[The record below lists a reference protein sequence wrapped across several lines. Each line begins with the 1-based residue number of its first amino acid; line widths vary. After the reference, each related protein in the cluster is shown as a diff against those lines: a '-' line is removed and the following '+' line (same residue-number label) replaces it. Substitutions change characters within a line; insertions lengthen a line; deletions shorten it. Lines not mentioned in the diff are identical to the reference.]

1 MKLRYLLAAAWLA
14 AGALMAQDAAPSA
27 GAAQPAVYTVESG
40 AKVPLSLINS
50 VSTKHSIE
58 GDRVYLQSVFPVL
71 AGGRIVIPV
80 GSSVVGTVTKVTK
93 PGRTKGRGELYIR
106 FDSLI
111 LPNGVTRDFHARIGG
126 MDGTN
131 TGTLDRGEGKITSDS
146 NKSGDMQT
154 VGETTLAGT
163 SVGALAGNAAGSGG
177 LGLGVGAGAGL
188 AAGVIAVLATRGPDA
203 TLEKGSTVEMVL
215 DRNLTFSD
223 SDVEFGNYQAP
234 RLATP
239 PPAPPAG
246 AKTNPALPVPIRK
259 LP

>member
-1 MKLRYLLAAAWLA
+1 
-14 AGALMAQDAAPSA
+14 
-27 GAAQPAVYTVESG
+27 
-40 AKVPLSLINS
+40 
-50 VSTKHSIE
+50 
-58 GDRVYLQSVFPVL
+58 VFPVL

-80 GSSVVGTVTKVTK
+80 GSSVVGTVTKVKK

-131 TGTLDRGEGKITSDS
+131 NGTLDRGEGMITSDS

-177 LGLGVGAGAGL
+177 LGLGVGAG
-188 AAGVIAVLATRGPDA
+188 
-203 TLEKGSTVEMVL
+203 
-215 DRNLTFSD
+215 
-223 SDVEFGNYQAP
+223 
-234 RLATP
+234 
-239 PPAPPAG
+239 
-246 AKTNPALPVPIRK
+246 
-259 LP
+259 